1 MVSLSAV
8 DTLGA
13 RDTPLCPAG
22 HLPHRWGDRLG
33 ASARSTFIV
42 WRRPN
47 HWPISPLVGEMSGRT
62 EGGDLG
68 AVAISETPE
77 PRQEPDKR

>member
-22 HLPHRWGDRLG
+22 HLPHRWGDWLG
-33 ASARSTFIV
+33 LPARSTFIG
-42 WRRPN
+42 WRKSR
-47 HWPISPLVGEMSGRT
+47 HESISPLVGEMSGRT
-62 EGGDLG
+62 EGGIPPTIASYKSDG
-68 AVAISETPE
+68 GHP
-77 PRQEPDKR
+77 